1 MPVDII
7 AAKTQT
13 TQIVTPQTHFLITR
27 CLNGRNVACIR
38 SNEITVMFVREVRG
52 NQKKTDSTIL
62 IPSTGNLTI
71 TVLHPM
77 CVIIKSRF
85 IVESPPTK
93 MSTTVKFITKY
104 MPRVRRLLFFMKRM
118 IDRRFTVT
126 IATATA
132 RNAANQVMHSDEK
145 SIVDF
150 SFRFPPLNSR
160 PLSGSATYEKN
171 SSKDCL
177 VGKETLGLRCTQ
189 KNGFNGDTLKERS
202 PQP

>member
-1 MPVDII
+1 
-7 AAKTQT
+7 
-13 TQIVTPQTHFLITR
+13 
-27 CLNGRNVACIR
+27 
-38 SNEITVMFVREVRG
+38 MF
-52 NQKKTDSTIL
+52 
-62 IPSTGNLTI
+62 PSPDNLTI

-77 CVIIKSRF
+77 RVMIKRRF

-160 PLSGSATYEKN
+160 PLSGSPTYEKN

-177 VGKETLGLRCTQ
+177 VGKETLGLRCT
-189 KNGFNGDTLKERS
+189 
-202 PQP
+202 